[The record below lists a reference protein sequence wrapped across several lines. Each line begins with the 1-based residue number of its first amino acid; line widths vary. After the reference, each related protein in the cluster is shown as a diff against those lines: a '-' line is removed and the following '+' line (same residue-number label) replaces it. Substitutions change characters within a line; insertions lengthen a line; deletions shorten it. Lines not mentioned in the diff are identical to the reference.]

1 MGEWLFA
8 IPLHS
13 INFQQDLLDEI
24 WPKLRVLARSSPTD
38 KYTLVKGII
47 ESKLRSNREV
57 VAVTGDGT
65 NDGPALKMADV
76 GFAMGIAG
84 TDVAK
89 EASDIILTD
98 DNFTS
103 IVKAVMWGR
112 NVYDSISK
120 FLQFQLTVNVV
131 AIIVAFIGA
140 ASIKESPLQ
149 AIQMLWVN
157 LIMDTLA
164 SLALATEVPTDELLE
179 RNPYGRTKP
188 LISRRMMTNILGQA
202 VYQITVL
209 FVLLFAGPAWLDID
223 SGINLVCPMPTVH
236 FTMIFNTFVL
246 MTLFNEV
253 NSRKIHGQRNI
264 LDGLHKNYLF
274 LESGLALL

>member
-1 MGEWLFA
+1 
-8 IPLHS
+8 
-13 INFQQDLLDEI
+13 
-24 WPKLRVLARSSPTD
+24 LARSQPID

-47 ESKLRSNREV
+47 DSNISSAREV

-65 NDGPALKMADV
+65 NDAPALKKADV

-131 AIIVAFIGA
+131 AVVVAFVGA
-140 ASIKESPLQ
+140 CAIQDSPLK
-149 AIQMLWVN
+149 VSV
-157 LIMDTLA
+157 LIFQ
-164 SLALATEVPTDELLE
+164 SFF
-179 RNPYGRTKP
+179 
-188 LISRRMMTNILGQA
+188 LICLSFKLCCGS
-202 VYQITVL
+202 
-209 FVLLFAGPAWLDID
+209 G
-223 SGINLVCPMPTVH
+223 SGISICL
-236 FTMIFNTFVL
+236 
-246 MTLFNEV
+246 
-253 NSRKIHGQRNI
+253 
-264 LDGLHKNYLF
+264 GLPDPDPF
-274 LESGLALL
+274 DTD